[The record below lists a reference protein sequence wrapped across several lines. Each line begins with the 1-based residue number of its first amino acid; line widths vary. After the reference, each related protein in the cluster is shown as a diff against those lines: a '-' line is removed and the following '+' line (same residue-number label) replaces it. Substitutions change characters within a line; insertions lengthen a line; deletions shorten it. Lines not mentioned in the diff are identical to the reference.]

1 MHRWMKSMD
10 IRVSNAF
17 TEINQLAMFYFNFK
31 EMKEEESLL
40 FVFAHQGWWNYGAEI
55 TFRNV
60 FLPLGPGELSWN
72 ICCRLAT
79 KEEASHLRSHHTF
92 SEEATV
98 YCFQDTSRYF
108 GGRGVPDDMAVPPNL
123 LQPQKSFVVAH
134 SVKIVAFKTDSSL
147 PIDWNSQWRKGD
159 FSD

>member
-1 MHRWMKSMD
+1 MKSMD

-40 FVFAHQGWWNYGAEI
+40 FVFAHQGWWNYRAEI

-79 KEEASHLRSHHTF
+79 REEASHLRSHHTF

-98 YCFQDTSRYF
+98 YAS
-108 GGRGVPDDMAVPPNL
+108 
-123 LQPQKSFVVAH
+123 
-134 SVKIVAFKTDSSL
+134 KIPLAILEEEGSPMTWPSL
-147 PIDWNSQWRKGD
+147 PTCSNRRNRLWSRTQ
-159 FSD
+159 